1 MSDVFPMTVWCA
13 SDTTGSSLGLVEI
26 EYSDLEFKEEVGS
39 GGFGTVSRGLWVS
52 ENMIVAIKT
61 MLVLEER
68 EVG

>member
-1 MSDVFPMTVWCA
+1 M
-13 SDTTGSSLGLVEI
+13 EI